1 MSRSKKDI
9 IHSTLKRQILNLKIK
24 PNQVLKEEEI
34 AQAHGVSRTPA
45 REALQLLEQ
54 EGFLEQKRKIGYL
67 VRALTR
73 EDLKEIIE
81 VRSILEGYAA
91 RLATTRKDSRTIEQ
105 LKEINEKAVHLLDVW
120 ELEKFFRNSSDF
132 HDVLYRGSGNQRLCG
147 IIESLR
153 DNFLRYRRML
163 LRIPSMPQIQ
173 IEDHTQML
181 TMMEK
186 GREDAVERL
195 VRKHI
200 RRGGKALLEYLDRD
214 HIEILT

>member
-9 IHSTLKRQILNLKIK
+9 IHSALKRQILNLKIK

-34 AQAHGVSRTPA
+34 AKAHGVSRTPA

-54 EGFLEQKRKIGYL
+54 EGFLEQKRKVGYL

-91 RLATTRKDSRTIEQ
+91 RLATSRKDIRTIEQ
-105 LKEINEKAVHLLDVW
+105 LKEINEKAVHFLKTG
-120 ELEKFFRNSSDF
+120 ELEKFFRNSSHF
-132 HDVLYRGSGNQRLCG
+132 HDVLYRGSGNQRLCD

-181 TMMEK
+181 AVMEA

-214 HIEILT
+214 HIEIFT

>member
-1 MSRSKKDI
+1 MSRNKKDI
-9 IHSTLKRQILNLKIK
+9 IHGTLKRQILNLKIK

-34 AQAHGVSRTPA
+34 ARAQGVSRTPA

-54 EGFLEQKRKIGYL
+54 EGYLDQKRKVGYI

-73 EDLKEIIE
+73 EDLQEIIE

-91 RLATTRKDSRTIEQ
+91 RLATARKDSRTIEQ
-105 LKEINEKAVHLLDVW
+105 LKKINDKAAYFMKTGEMD
-120 ELEKFFRNSSDF
+120 KFFRNSSDF
-132 HDVLYRGSGNQRLCG
+132 HEVLYKGSGNQRLCG

-173 IEDHTQML
+173 VEDHTQML
-181 TMMEK
+181 TIMEE

>member
-1 MSRSKKDI
+1 MNRSKKDI

-67 VRALTR
+67 VRALSR

-105 LKEINEKAVHLLDVW
+105 LKEINEKAVHLLDVG

-173 IEDHTQML
+173 IEDHSQML

>member
-1 MSRSKKDI
+1 MSRSKKNI
-9 IHSTLKRQILNLKIK
+9 IYTTLKRQILNLKIK

-34 AQAHGVSRTPA
+34 AGAHGVSRTPA

-54 EGFLEQKRKIGYL
+54 EGFLEQKRKVGYL
-67 VRALTR
+67 VRPLTR
-73 EDLKEIIE
+73 DDLKEIIE
-81 VRSILEGYAA
+81 VRSVLEGYAA
-91 RLATTRKDSRTIEQ
+91 RLATGRKDNRTMEQ
-105 LKEINEKAVHLLDVW
+105 LQEINKKAGHLLETG

-132 HDVLYRGSGNQRLCG
+132 HDVLYKGSGNQRLCG

-163 LRIPSMPQIQ
+163 LSIPSMPQIQ
-173 IEDHTQML
+173 IEDHAQML
-181 TMMEK
+181 AMMEK
-186 GREDAVERL
+186 NREDAVERL

>member
-9 IHSTLKRQILNLKIK
+9 IHGTLKRQILNLKIK
-24 PNQVLKEEEI
+24 PNQVLKEEDI
-34 AQAHGVSRTPA
+34 AASHGVSRTPA

-54 EGFLEQKRKIGYL
+54 EGFLEQKRKIGYI
-67 VRALTR
+67 VRPLSR

-91 RLATTRKDSRTIEQ
+91 RLATGRKDTRTLEQ
-105 LKEINEKAVHLLDVW
+105 LQEINKKAVRLLEAG

-132 HDVLYRGSGNQRLCG
+132 HDVLYRGSGNRRLCG

-163 LRIPSMPQIQ
+163 LRIPSMPGIQ
-173 IEDHTQML
+173 IEDHSQML
-181 TMMEK
+181 IAMEA
-186 GREDAVERL
+186 GREETVERL
-195 VRKHI
+195 VRKNI

>member
-54 EGFLEQKRKIGYL
+54 EGFLEQKRKVGYL

-91 RLATTRKDSRTIEQ
+91 RLATSRKDIRTIEQ
-105 LKEINEKAVHLLDVW
+105 LKEINEKAVHLLETG

-173 IEDHTQML
+173 IEDHSHML
-181 TMMEK
+181 TIMEE
-186 GREDAVERL
+186 GREDMVERL

-214 HIEILT
+214 HIEILS

>member
-1 MSRSKKDI
+1 MSRNKKDL
-9 IHSTLKRQILNLKIK
+9 IHAALKRQILNLKIK

-34 AQAHGVSRTPA
+34 ARMHGVSRTPA

-54 EGFLEQKRKIGYL
+54 EGYLEQRRKVGYI
-67 VRALTR
+67 VRALSR
-73 EDLKEIIE
+73 EDLEEIID

-91 RLATTRKDSRTIEQ
+91 RLATIRQDRRTIEQ
-105 LKEINEKAVHLLDVW
+105 LKKINDRAAYFIQTGEMD
-120 ELEKFFRNSSDF
+120 KFFRNSSDF
-132 HDVLYRGSGNQRLCG
+132 HDVLYKGSGNRRLCG

-163 LRIPSMPQIQ
+163 LRIPSMPGIQ
-173 IEDHTQML
+173 IEDHGQML
-181 TMMEK
+181 AIMEE

-214 HIEILT
+214 HIGILT

>member
-1 MSRSKKDI
+1 MNRSKKDI

-24 PNQVLKEEEI
+24 PKQVLKEEEI
-34 AQAHGVSRTPA
+34 ARDHGVSRTPA

-54 EGFLEQKRKIGYL
+54 EGYLEQKRKVGYI

-91 RLATTRKDSRTIEQ
+91 RLATSRKDIRTIEQ
-105 LKEINEKAVHLLDVW
+105 LKEINEKAVHFLETG

-181 TMMEK
+181 TIMEE
-186 GREDAVERL
+186 GREDMVERL